1 MMVNVLTIFIVSKL
15 DKTLLFFL
23 AAYKARHQSLATS

>member
-15 DKTLLFFL
+15 DKTQNKSSSDQKLM
-23 AAYKARHQSLATS
+23 T